1 MGGKAGVPA
10 WQPQAGAS
18 RERSERCPL
27 QREFDGAKRREL
39 DVGSTRA
46 RSSARS
52 ADERLRSP
60 ALRGF
65 IAQRPVDRWVG
76 RTGAK

>member
-1 MGGKAGVPA
+1 MGGKDGVPA
-10 WQPQAGAS
+10 WQPQAGTS

-27 QREFDGAKRREL
+27 QREFDGAKRREP

-52 ADERLRSP
+52 ADERKAQPRSVS
-60 ALRGF
+60 G
-65 IAQRPVDRWVG
+65 VG
-76 RTGAK
+76 WSVGLG